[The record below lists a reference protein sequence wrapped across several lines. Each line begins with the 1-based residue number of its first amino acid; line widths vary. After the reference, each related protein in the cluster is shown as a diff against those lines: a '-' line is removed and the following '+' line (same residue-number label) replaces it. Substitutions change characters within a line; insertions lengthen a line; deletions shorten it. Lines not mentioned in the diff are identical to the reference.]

1 MVDKNQESVL
11 ILKFKFISNPTPN
24 IYRHKYKGIYALR
37 DFAIDLPNKL
47 KELDET
53 EGELLEFADKLYDTL
68 KTGPL
73 RVLNSA
79 IVRCSGI
86 YDDSSV
92 TLSIPEMLLSAKQ
105 CREQLIAKEIDP
117 DLINPDVFGDVD
129 QLDYA
134 QVKRIISFYL
144 NDIRDKTDILIQQD
158 QVIDLDLHDSLSDEL
173 GKKAYQALVADS
185 VVKQDAEKTIIFDH
199 AQICFGHALEDLLK
213 H

>member
-1 MVDKNQESVL
+1 ML

-24 IYRHKYKGIYALR
+24 IYRHKYKGTYALR
-37 DFAIDLPNKL
+37 DFAIDLPDKL
-47 KELDET
+47 RELDET
-53 EGELLEFADKLYDTL
+53 EGELLEFADKLYDAL
-68 KTGPL
+68 QIRPL

-86 YDDSSV
+86 YDDSSM
-92 TLSIPEMLLSAKQ
+92 TLSIPEILLSAKR

-158 QVIDLDLHDSLSDEL
+158 QVINLDLHDSLSDEL
-173 GKKAYQALVADS
+173 GKKSYQALVGDE

-199 AQICFGHALEDLLK
+199 AQICFGHVLEDLLE

>member
-1 MVDKNQESVL
+1 ML

-24 IYRHKYKGIYALR
+24 IYRHKYKGTYALR
-37 DFAIDLPNKL
+37 DFAIDLPDKL
-47 KELDET
+47 RELDET
-53 EGELLEFADKLYDTL
+53 EGELLEFADKLYDAL
-68 KTGPL
+68 QIRPL

-79 IVRCSGI
+79 IVRCVGI
-86 YDDSSV
+86 YDDSSM

-105 CREQLIAKEIDP
+105 LKEQLIIKEIDT

-129 QLDYA
+129 ELDYA

-158 QVIDLDLHDSLSDEL
+158 QVINLDLHDSLSDKL

-199 AQICFGHALEDLLK
+199 AQICFGHLLEDLLK

>member
-1 MVDKNQESVL
+1 MLIIYKIFIEKNQESVL
-11 ILKFKFISNPTPN
+11 ILKFKFISNPTSN
-24 IYRHKYKGIYALR
+24 IYRHKYKGTYALR
-37 DFAIDLPNKL
+37 YFAIDLPDKL

-53 EGELLEFADKLYDTL
+53 EGELLEFADKLYDAL
-68 KTGPL
+68 QIRPL

-86 YDDSSV
+86 YDDSSM
-92 TLSIPEMLLSAKQ
+92 TLSIPEILLSVKQ

-129 QLDYA
+129 
-134 QVKRIISFYL
+134 
-144 NDIRDKTDILIQQD
+144 
-158 QVIDLDLHDSLSDEL
+158 EL
-173 GKKAYQALVADS
+173 GKKAYQALVGDG

-199 AQICFGHALEDLLK
+199 AQICFGHVLEDLLK

>member
-1 MVDKNQESVL
+1 ML

-24 IYRHKYKGIYALR
+24 IYRHKYKGTYALR
-37 DFAIDLPNKL
+37 DFTIDLPDKL

-53 EGELLEFADKLYDTL
+53 EDELLEFADKLYDTL
-68 KTGPL
+68 KTRPL

-86 YDDSSV
+86 YDDSSM
-92 TLSIPEMLLSAKQ
+92 TLSIPEILLSAKQ

-158 QVIDLDLHDSLSDEL
+158 QVINLDLHESLNDEL
-173 GKKAYQALVADS
+173 GKKSYQALVGDG
-185 VVKQDAEKTIIFDH
+185 VVKRDAEKTIIFDH
-199 AQICFGHALEDLLK
+199 AQICFGHVLEDLLK

>member
-1 MVDKNQESVL
+1 ML
-11 ILKFKFISNPTPN
+11 N
-24 IYRHKYKGIYALR
+24 IYKYKYKGTYALR
-37 DFAIDLPNKL
+37 DFAIDLPGKL

-53 EGELLEFADKLYDTL
+53 EGELPEFADKLYDTL
-68 KTGPL
+68 KTRPL

-79 IVRCSGI
+79 IVRCLGI
-86 YDDSSV
+86 YDDSSM
-92 TLSIPEMLLSAKQ
+92 TLSIPEILLSAKQ
-105 CREQLIAKEIDP
+105 LKKQLITKEIDP

-158 QVIDLDLHDSLSDEL
+158 QVINLDLHDSLSDGL

-199 AQICFGHALEDLLK
+199 AQICFGHLLADLLK

>member
-1 MVDKNQESVL
+1 ML
-11 ILKFKFISNPTPN
+11 N
-24 IYRHKYKGIYALR
+24 IYKYKYKDTYALR
-37 DFAIDLPNKL
+37 DFAIDLPNQL

-53 EGELLEFADKLYDTL
+53 EGELPEFADKLYDAL
-68 KTGPL
+68 QIRPL

-86 YDDSSV
+86 YDDSSM
-92 TLSIPEMLLSAKQ
+92 TLSIPEILLSAKQ
-105 CREQLIAKEIDP
+105 LNEQLIAKEIDP

-144 NDIRDKTDILIQQD
+144 NDIRDKTDILIKQD
-158 QVIDLDLHDSLSDEL
+158 QVINLDLHDSLSDDL
-173 GKKAYQALVADS
+173 GKKAYQALVGDG

-199 AQICFGHALEDLLK
+199 AQICFGHVLGDLLK

>member
-1 MVDKNQESVL
+1 ML
-11 ILKFKFISNPTPN
+11 ILKFKFIPNPILN
-24 IYRHKYKGIYALR
+24 IYKYKYKGTYALK
-37 DFAIDLPNKL
+37 DFMIDLPDKL

-53 EGELLEFADKLYDTL
+53 EGELPEFADKLYDAL
-68 KTGPL
+68 KTRPL

-79 IVRCSGI
+79 IVRCLGI
-86 YDDSSV
+86 YDDSSM
-92 TLSIPEMLLSAKQ
+92 TLSIPEILLSAKQ
-105 CREQLIAKEIDP
+105 LKEQLIAKEIDP

-129 QLDYA
+129 QLDHA

-158 QVIDLDLHDSLSDEL
+158 QVINLDLHDSLSDEL
-173 GKKAYQALVADS
+173 GTLAYQALVADS

-199 AQICFGHALEDLLK
+199 AQICFGHLLEDLLK

>member
-1 MVDKNQESVL
+1 ML
-11 ILKFKFISNPTPN
+11 N
-24 IYRHKYKGIYALR
+24 IYKYKYEGTYALR
-37 DFAIDLPNKL
+37 DFAIDLPDKL

-53 EGELLEFADKLYDTL
+53 EGELPEFADKLYDAL
-68 KTGPL
+68 KTRPL
-73 RVLNSA
+73 RVLNGA

-86 YDDSSV
+86 YDDSS
-92 TLSIPEMLLSAKQ
+92 TMLSIPEILLSAKQ

-129 QLDYA
+129 ELNYA

-158 QVIDLDLHDSLSDEL
+158 QVINLDLHDSLSDEL
-173 GKKAYQALVADS
+173 GKKAYYVLVSDG

-199 AQICFGHALEDLLK
+199 AQICFGHVLEDLLK

>member
-1 MVDKNQESVL
+1 ML

-24 IYRHKYKGIYALR
+24 IYRHKYKGTYALR
-37 DFAIDLPNKL
+37 DFAIDLPDKL
-47 KELDET
+47 RELDET
-53 EGELLEFADKLYDTL
+53 EGELLEFADKLYDAL
-68 KTGPL
+68 QIRPL

-79 IVRCSGI
+79 IVRCVGI
-86 YDDSSV
+86 YDDSSM

-105 CREQLIAKEIDP
+105 LKEQLIAKEIDP
-117 DLINPDVFGDVD
+117 DLINPDVFGNVD

-158 QVIDLDLHDSLSDEL
+158 QVINLDLHDSLSDKL
-173 GKKAYQALVADS
+173 GKKAYQVLVADS

-199 AQICFGHALEDLLK
+199 AQICFGHLLEDLLK

>member
-1 MVDKNQESVL
+1 ML
-11 ILKFKFISNPTPN
+11 ILKFKFMPNPMLN
-24 IYRHKYKGIYALR
+24 IYKYKYKDTYAFR
-37 DFAIDLPNKL
+37 DFAIDLADKL

-53 EGELLEFADKLYDTL
+53 EGELPEFADKLYNAL
-68 KTGPL
+68 KTRPL

-86 YDDSSV
+86 YDDSSM
-92 TLSIPEMLLSAKQ
+92 TLSIPEILLSAK
-105 CREQLIAKEIDP
+105 RLKEQLIAKEIDP
-117 DLINPDVFGDVD
+117 DLINPDVFDDVD
-129 QLDYA
+129 ELDYA

-173 GKKAYQALVADS
+173 GTKAYQALVGDG
-185 VVKQDAEKTIIFDH
+185 VVKQDVEKTIIFDH

>member
-1 MVDKNQESVL
+1 ML

-24 IYRHKYKGIYALR
+24 IYRDKYKGTYALR
-37 DFAIDLPNKL
+37 DFAIDLPDKL

-53 EGELLEFADKLYDTL
+53 EGELPEFADKLYDTL
-68 KTGPL
+68 KTRSL

-79 IVRCSGI
+79 VVRCSGI
-86 YDDSSV
+86 YDDSSM
-92 TLSIPEMLLSAKQ
+92 TLSIPEILLSAKQ

-173 GKKAYQALVADS
+173 ETKAYQVLVGDG

-199 AQICFGHALEDLLK
+199 AQICFGHLLEDLLK

>member
-1 MVDKNQESVL
+1 ML

-24 IYRHKYKGIYALR
+24 IYKDKYKCTYALR
-37 DFAIDLPNKL
+37 DFAIDLPDKL
-47 KELDET
+47 RELDET
-53 EGELLEFADKLYDTL
+53 EGELLEFVDKLYDAL
-68 KTGPL
+68 QIRPL

-86 YDDSSV
+86 YDDSSM
-92 TLSIPEMLLSAKQ
+92 TLSIPEILLSAKQ

-158 QVIDLDLHDSLSDEL
+158 QVINLDLHDSLSDGL
-173 GKKAYQALVADS
+173 GKKAYHALMDDG

-199 AQICFGHALEDLLK
+199 AQICFGHVLVDLLE

>member
-1 MVDKNQESVL
+1 ML

-24 IYRHKYKGIYALR
+24 IYRHKYKGTYALR
-37 DFAIDLPNKL
+37 DFAIDLPDKL

-53 EGELLEFADKLYDTL
+53 EGELLEFADKLYDAL
-68 KTGPL
+68 KTKPL

-79 IVRCSGI
+79 IVRCVGI
-86 YDDSSV
+86 YDDSSM
-92 TLSIPEMLLSAKQ
+92 TLSIPEILLSAKQ

-129 QLDYA
+129 QQDYS

-158 QVIDLDLHDSLSDEL
+158 QVINLDLYESLSDEL
-173 GKKAYQALVADS
+173 GKKAYQALVGDG

-199 AQICFGHALEDLLK
+199 AQICFGHLLEDLLK
-213 H
+213 HQH

>member
-1 MVDKNQESVL
+1 ML

-24 IYRHKYKGIYALR
+24 IYRHKYKGTYALR
-37 DFAIDLPNKL
+37 DFTIDLPYKL
-47 KELDET
+47 RELDET
-53 EGELLEFADKLYDTL
+53 EGELLEFADKLYDAL
-68 KTGPL
+68 QIRPL

-86 YDDSSV
+86 YDDSSM
-92 TLSIPEMLLSAKQ
+92 TLSIPEILLSAKQ

-129 QLDYA
+129 QLNYA

-158 QVIDLDLHDSLSDEL
+158 QVINLDLHDSLSDGL
-173 GKKAYQALVADS
+173 GKKAYQALVGDG

-199 AQICFGHALEDLLK
+199 AQICFGHVLADLLE

>member
-1 MVDKNQESVL
+1 MP
-11 ILKFKFISNPTPN
+11 NPMLN
-24 IYRHKYKGIYALR
+24 IYKDKYKCTYALR
-37 DFAIDLPNKL
+37 DFTIDLPDKL

-53 EGELLEFADKLYDTL
+53 EGELLEFADKLYNAL
-68 KTGPL
+68 KARPL

-86 YDDSSV
+86 YDDSST
-92 TLSIPEMLLSAKQ
+92 TLSIPEILLSAKQ
-105 CREQLIAKEIDP
+105 CREQLIVKEIDP

-129 QLDYA
+129 ELDYA

-158 QVIDLDLHDSLSDEL
+158 QVINLDLHESLNDEL

-199 AQICFGHALEDLLK
+199 AQICFGHLLEDLLK

>member
-1 MVDKNQESVL
+1 ML

-24 IYRHKYKGIYALR
+24 IYRHKYKGTYALR
-37 DFAIDLPNKL
+37 DFAIDLPDKL
-47 KELDET
+47 RELDET
-53 EGELLEFADKLYDTL
+53 EGELLEFADKLYDAL
-68 KTGPL
+68 QIRPL

-79 IVRCSGI
+79 IVRCVGI
-86 YDDSSV
+86 YDDSSM

-105 CREQLIAKEIDP
+105 LKEQLIAKEIDP
-117 DLINPDVFGDVD
+117 DLINPDVFGNVD

-158 QVIDLDLHDSLSDEL
+158 QVINLDLHDSLSDEL
-173 GKKAYQALVADS
+173 GNKAYQALVGDG
-185 VVKQDAEKTIIFDH
+185 VVRQDTEKTIIFDH
-199 AQICFGHALEDLLK
+199 AQICFGHLLEDLLK